1 MILRAHPRAESGI
14 LRVVVVRRT
23 GCQQRLPGVDG
34 AVMAS
39 WSERDLSRDVRTGW
53 CSVLVILFL
62 CGCSSACADD
72 RLLFFEQK
80 IRPILVQ
87 HCYQCHSAESP
98 ELQAGLRLDVRAG
111 WQKGG
116 DAGEPVIIPGEPAD
130 SPLLRAM
137 QHESGVS
144 AMPPDQPRLSAAVL
158 AEFSQWIS
166 DGAVDPRDGEVPRR
180 DRQREWE
187 SEFQERL
194 DWWSLQGP
202 VAVPVPVVTGSS
214 WVRGPVDH
222 FIMAKLEAAG
232 LEPSA
237 VADRATLLRRLS
249 FVLTGLP
256 PQLSL
261 QQQFLSDVSPDA
273 AERVVDQLLSSP
285 QFGERWARHWMDVVH
300 YTDTHGYEWDVP
312 VKHAWRYRDYLIRSF
327 NQDVPYQRFV
337 MEQIAGDL
345 LEPRLDSETGLNE
358 SLIAP
363 LMLRLGERRHGDN
376 SAAEGISQEAVS
388 SMVDTLGKAFLG
400 TTLACTQCHDHKL
413 DAVEQRDYYSLSGM
427 LMSTRF
433 SSRTVDAVDPNVS
446 ILESL
451 REIRGQLC
459 AVLAKRWLEALRDGD
474 SSTFAAVLQAVPA
487 DQQAGPSVPATL
499 LDYWK
504 RARTNPVTGEQ
515 FRVEQQLRIAANAA
529 NLKVL
534 ADFSRADGASGW
546 QWDGFGMRHGLAADG
561 ELVVS
566 EEGDRAIVQL
576 LPAGRYSYLWSARLA
591 GLLQGPE
598 MDPLQPVTFSVL
610 GVTGKFASQAFVVD
624 RALNPERMQFPSR
637 PQPVWSTVTA
647 GQFDSLEGTVDAA
660 ARRVYFELATKSLN
674 NYFPPRVG
682 YGGVS
687 EAECADERSWFG
699 VSRIVQHAPGH
710 PPQDE
715 LRRFEPLFSELSGE
729 SDWQRRLRLLV
740 QAAVLRWQQHQCTS
754 EDALLLNDAVQSGL
768 LPVDLAGDAE
778 TADLVASWRQTASK
792 LQPDRTVGSVAE
804 WPEGRDD
811 RLAIRGA
818 YTDLGS
824 TVPRGMV
831 RMFPEDQPLNAG
843 ESGRLRL
850 ARRLASERNPLLSRV
865 WVNRVWH
872 YLFGAGL
879 VRTTDDFGHLG
890 EQPVHPE
897 LLDYLAVQFMRDGW
911 STKRLIR
918 GLVLSAVW
926 QQSSLADRRAIDV
939 DPENR
944 LWHYR
949 PLRRLEAEALR
960 DSLLMVSGRLTSEL
974 YGPTVEPWRVAEDA
988 SKRLFRGPL
997 DGGGRRSLYLEM
1009 TLMEPPRFLALFNQP
1024 LPKQTTGRRDVTTT
1038 ADQALALL
1046 NDPFVLEMAGHW
1058 SRTLVQDASG
1068 TAEERAAVMLSRALS
1083 RPPSAAEVEGLVLL
1097 ARESAQLRGIE
1108 PSGMMAAEA
1117 VWADAAHAVFN
1128 LKEFLY
1134 VP

>member
-1 MILRAHPRAESGI
+1 MRRL
-14 LRVVVVRRT
+14 VDWRT
-23 GCQQRLPGVDG
+23 GSGDCWGGVDG
-34 AVMAS
+34 AVMAT
-39 WSERDLSRDVRTGW
+39 WSERDLSRGGRRGW
-53 CSVLVILFL
+53 CPVLVVILLFCHCL
-62 CGCSSACADD
+62 PAGADD
-72 RLLFFEQK
+72 RLQFFEQK
-80 IRPILVQ
+80 IRPVLVQ
-87 HCYQCHSAESP
+87 RCYQCHSAEAK

-111 WQKGG
+111 WQEGG
-116 DAGEPVIIPGEPAD
+116 DSGVPVIVPGEPAG
-130 SPLLRAM
+130 SVLLQVM
-137 QHESGVS
+137 QHEPGVS

-158 AEFSQWIS
+158 ADFSQWIR
-166 DGAVDPRDGEVPRR
+166 DGAVDPRDGAVPRR
-180 DRQREWE
+180 DRQQEWE
-187 SEFQERL
+187 SEFQRRL
-194 DWWSLQGP
+194 DWWSLKAP
-202 VAVPVPVVTGSS
+202 VAVQVPDVKGSPWPRS
-214 WVRGPVDH
+214 PVDH
-222 FIMAKLEAAG
+222 FILAKLQAAG
-232 LEPSA
+232 LEPA
-237 VADRATLLRRLS
+237 AAADRATLLRRLS
-249 FVLTGLP
+249 FALTGLP
-256 PQLSL
+256 PQAAL
-261 QQQFLSDVSPDA
+261 QQQFLSDAAADA
-273 AERVVDQLLSSP
+273 VERAVDDLLASP

-327 NQDVPYQRFV
+327 NQDVPYQQFV

-345 LEPRLDSETGLNE
+345 LEPRLDAETGLNE

-376 SAAEGISQEAVS
+376 SAVEGISQEAVS

-400 TTLACTQCHDHKL
+400 TTLACAQCHDHKL
-413 DAVEQRDYYSLSGM
+413 DAVEQRDYYSLAGM

-433 SSRTVDAVDPNVS
+433 SSRTVDAVDPNVEV
-446 ILESL
+446 LESL
-451 REIRGQLC
+451 REIRGKLR
-459 AVLAKRWLEALRDGD
+459 AVLAKRWLEALQNGEVG
-474 SSTFAAVLQAVPA
+474 TFGAALQAVPA
-487 DQQAGPSVPATL
+487 DQQAGPGLPATL

-504 RARTNPVTGEQ
+504 RARVSPVTEQ
-515 FRVEQQLRIAANAA
+515 DFRSEQQQRIKSNAA
-529 NLKVL
+529 NLKLL
-534 ADFSRADGASGW
+534 ADFSTADGAPGW

-576 LPAGRYSYLWSARLA
+576 LPAGRYSHLWSARLA

-598 MDPLQPVTFSVL
+598 MDPLQPVTFSLL
-610 GVTGKFASQAFVVD
+610 GVAGKFASQTFVVD

-637 PQPVWSTVTA
+637 PQSVWSTVTA
-647 GQFDSLEGTVDAA
+647 GQFDSLEGTVDSA

-682 YGGVS
+682 YGGVN
-687 EAECADERSWFG
+687 EAECVDERSWFG

-715 LRRFEPLFSELSGE
+715 LRRFEPLFAEFSGE
-729 SDWQRRLRLLV
+729 SDWQHRLRLLV
-740 QAAVLRWQQHQCTS
+740 QAAVQRWQSNQCTS
-754 EDALLLNDAVQSGL
+754 EDAILLNDAVQAGL
-768 LPVDLAGDAE
+768 LPVDLAGDSE
-778 TADLVASWRQTASK
+778 TAGLVATWRETALK

-811 RLAIRGA
+811 RVAIRGA
-818 YTDLGS
+818 YTDLG
-824 TVPRGMV
+824 TPVPRGLV
-831 RMFPEDQPLNAG
+831 RMFPEDQPLHAG
-843 ESGRLRL
+843 ESGRLRW
-850 ARRLASERNPLLSRV
+850 ARRIASEQNPLLARV

-897 LLDYLAVQFMRDGW
+897 LLDYLAVRFMQDGW

-918 GLVLSAVW
+918 SLVLSAVW
-926 QQSSLADRRAIDV
+926 QQSSLADPRALEA

-944 LWHYR
+944 LWHHR

-960 DSLLMVSGRLTSEL
+960 DSLLLVGGRLDGVL

-1058 SRTLVQDASG
+1058 GRALVQDGSSNAG
-1068 TAEERAAVMLSRALS
+1068 ERAAAMLSRALS
-1083 RPPSAAEVEGLVLL
+1083 RTPSAAEVQGLVLL
-1097 ARESAQLRGIE
+1097 AEESAQLRGIE
-1108 PSGMMAAEA
+1108 QSGLMAAPA
-1117 VWADAAHAVFN
+1117 VWTDAAHAVFN